1 MKVLPQSSK
10 QFPLALAL
18 LLTAL
23 CASCASVSKPDSAA
37 QGQQVAPSTDNSSD
51 AARKPNPAAPA
62 RDERSAAAS
71 NTNPAAPGQR
81 AAPAREDRSASAYNS
96 RPAAQGQRASLF
108 TEGRSASA
116 YKAIAA
122 GPLNRS
128 SKVLLVGD
136 SLTVGPFGDQI
147 EAWLLQNLGPSRVAV
162 YGSCGSSPEQWLASH
177 KNFVSPCGYRETTPQ
192 SHIVDESGRGHR
204 SNAIST
210 PKIETL
216 MAKFRPQIV
225 IVQLG
230 TNHFDTVLREG
241 KRCVPQLAAIYEEFA
256 NAVYCQGGSARMIIW
271 IAPPDSSKF
280 PKWVQDEVEYL
291 ISSTNQRHGF
301 YTFQSRKF
309 TRYTPASG
317 SDGVHYNS
325 AAAAAWAAP
334 VIRMLDSAFTK
345 HRVKN

>member
-1 MKVLPQSSK
+1 MNVLPKSSS
-10 QFPLALAL
+10 QIPFALTL
-18 LLTAL
+18 LLAAL
-23 CASCASVSKPDSAA
+23 CASCASPDAAA
-37 QGQQVAPSTDNSSD
+37 QGQSVAP
-51 AARKPNPAAPA
+51 P
-62 RDERSAAAS
+62 RDV
-71 NTNPAAPGQR
+71 
-81 AAPAREDRSASAYNS
+81 RSASAVTAQ
-96 RPAAQGQRASLF
+96 PAAQGQRASLF
-108 TEGRSASA
+108 SDGRSASA
-116 YKAIAA
+116 YKAIAP
-122 GPLNRS
+122 GPLNRT
-128 SKVLLVGD
+128 SKVLMIGD

-147 EAWLLQNLGPSRVAV
+147 EAWLLRNLGPNRVAI

-177 KNFVSPCGYRETTPQ
+177 KNFVSPCGYRETTSQ
-192 SHIVDESGRGHR
+192 THITDESGRGHR

-210 PKIETL
+210 PKIEML
-216 MAKFRPQIV
+216 MAKYRPQIV

-241 KRCVPQLAAIYEEFA
+241 KRSSPQLAEIYEAFA
-256 NAVYCQGGSARMIIW
+256 NAVYGPGGSARMIIW
-271 IAPPDSSKF
+271 IAPPDSSRF

-309 TRYTPASG
+309 THYTPACG
-317 SDGVHYNS
+317 SDGVHYNT